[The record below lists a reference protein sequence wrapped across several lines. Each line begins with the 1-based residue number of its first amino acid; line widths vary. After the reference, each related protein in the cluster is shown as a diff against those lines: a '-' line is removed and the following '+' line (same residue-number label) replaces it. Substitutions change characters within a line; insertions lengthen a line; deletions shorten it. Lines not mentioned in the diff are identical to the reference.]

1 MLELPDRWGLL
12 KMTSL
17 WGQNGASS
25 LLLQPLAVCRSSGE
39 LIPGL
44 YSGFGEDASYIQAR
58 SKTTGWII
66 FTFWLPGSC
75 IVYSQEDPEEMR
87 ITGQVPVWSSLASM
101 SHHLV

>member
-1 MLELPDRWGLL
+1 MGTL
-12 KMTSL
+12 KNDKVSPL
-17 WGQNGASS
+17 RGQNGASS

-87 ITGQVPVWSSLASM
+87 ITEQVPVWSSLASM